1 MAETPERSDPVPA
14 ARVQIALLGPFVA
27 RADGRDVELPVKK
40 TRALLAWLAVEGRA
54 SRQRLAGV
62 LWGDLD
68 EPTARRNLR
77 RAVHRLRAAGLGD
90 AFVAGDEEL
99 ALAEAV
105 EVDSRRFDRL
115 VDGGALADALAL
127 CRGPFGDGLDVD
139 DAPAFDAWLQ
149 PQRERHAA
157 RRREAIARQA
167 AVLEAAGD
175 LRGALSW
182 RRRLC
187 DDDPLQE
194 AEWREVMRLHAA
206 LGERAEALGA
216 YDTIAAALRT
226 DLGLEPL
233 PETHLLAERIRS
245 RDAVAADGE
254 VVAATRAGAAL
265 SPPKIGAVP
274 FVARDAE
281 LLRLASSDVALR
293 LVSGEA
299 GVGKSRLALEAA
311 RRGAPAQAAVVVVR
325 CAEGSMTT
333 PFHAL
338 ADALRSAQARAA
350 LATLPAVWKRDLA
363 ALLPELGPA
372 AAPRSPEPQA
382 DGRDEARSRLLEALA
397 QALAHVAG
405 GGGAVV
411 VDDLQWAD
419 ASTVEAVAHVVRRHA
434 QEPDAVPRVV
444 ATARRHE
451 LAGNGFATVAL
462 QGLEREQLLARTDL
476 EPFDDWQMLQLV
488 HALSRREGGVR
499 FAARLAEATAG
510 NVFFALETIRALLE
524 NGELRVDADSGW
536 STRFDDSTTGYA
548 ELPLPR
554 SVVDAVRERVARV
567 GAAAARLLE
576 TASLS
581 GPGSTLA
588 ELRGATALSDW
599 EALDAIEHAIDARV
613 LERAGDGY
621 RFAHDLIAQA
631 VRHALSP
638 ERARL
643 IHGRLAAALEPLG
656 AAAARVAEHWHA
668 SGDAA
673 RAAAAWERAGDAAL
687 ALHADREG
695 ATHFER
701 AGDLT
706 TDDERAVLLYQRAAQ
721 SLFRV
726 TVGGD
731 DPALVR
737 LLARLEARGSPLARF
752 TSLLNGAHAASYRRR
767 HAEALRLARA
777 ALAATIP
784 GHPTLYLHSL
794 SIAAFSESHLGLLD
808 AGYATYLEALAF
820 ARDND
825 IVRGVP
831 MMAAS
836 ASDVAQQRNRIDEAA
851 PLVEEALRAGRLAMP
866 DDIRLANVLSRTSRY
881 WLVTGDRATA
891 VRQLEEATAIA
902 AALRA
907 WGYLPVYLANLCE
920 ALVDDGRAGEAEER
934 HRELLTH
941 PEEVKDGVFIYLAAF
956 SRAAVD
962 EQHGRLGAAITQ
974 ARLAVQTADRH
985 LDFDER
991 RESRF
996 VLARLLASAGVGER
1010 ALAVAE
1016 EAGALVPADWPNVLL
1031 PLAVARAAEQ
1041 RASDPATARDTLVT
1055 ALRTPFADRMLHPAL
1070 AEACLE
1076 LGRCH
1081 IALGDP
1087 TAARAA
1093 VTGLRTSVAAE
1104 AAALA
1109 VRLTVA
1115 DAAPDAT
1122 DLAAAGDCLEGERV
1136 RPTVALDLMRALQP
1150 HLPRRVQARGR
1161 ERMRALAQRLAD
1173 SLGPEPALQGAFIRR
1188 HRDLLT

>member
-1 MAETPERSDPVPA
+1 MPAVPVEI
-14 ARVQIALLGPFVA
+14 VLLGTFVA
-27 RADGRDVELPVKK
+27 RVDGREVDLPVKK

-77 RAVHRLRAAGLGD
+77 RAVHRLRSAGLGD
-90 AFVAGDEEL
+90 AVVPGDEEL
-99 ALAEAV
+99 ALAGAV
-105 EVDSRRFDRL
+105 EVDARRFERL
-115 VDGGALADALAL
+115 VDSGAFADALAL

-157 RRREAIARQA
+157 RRRQAIASHA
-167 AVLEAAGD
+167 AALEAAGD
-175 LRGALSW
+175 LRGALAW

-206 LGERAEALGA
+206 LGERAEALA
-216 YDTIAAALRT
+216 AFDTIAAALRA

-233 PETHLLAERIRS
+233 PQTRLLAERIRS
-245 RDAVAADGE
+245 REAAAAEADDVAAQ
-254 VVAATRAGAAL
+254 RAHPAVPA
-265 SPPKIGAVP
+265 PKIGTVP
-274 FVARDAE
+274 FVGRDAE
-281 LLRLASSDVALR
+281 LQRLAMPGAALR

-311 RRGAPAQAAVVVVR
+311 QRGALHPAAVVLVR

-338 ADALRSAQARAA
+338 VDALRSASARAA
-350 LATLPAVWKRDLA
+350 LAVLPDVWKHDLA
-363 ALLPELGPA
+363 ALLPELAPA
-372 AAPRSPEPQA
+372 AVPRSPEPA
-382 DGRDEARSRLLEALA
+382 LPDRDEARSRLLEALA
-397 QALAHVAG
+397 QAFARVAG
-405 GGGAVV
+405 AGGAVV

-419 ASTVEAVAHVVRRHA
+419 ASTVEAVAHLVRRHA
-434 QEPDAVPRVV
+434 QEPDALPRVV

-451 LAGNGFATVAL
+451 LGGNAFATVAL
-462 QGLEREQLLARTDL
+462 HDLERELLLARTDL

-499 FAARLAEATAG
+499 FAARLVAATAG

-524 NGELRVDADSGW
+524 NGELRVDADRGW

-554 SVVDAVRERVARV
+554 SVIDAVRERVARI

-576 TASLS
+576 TASLA
-581 GPGSTLA
+581 GPGGTLA

-613 LERAGDGY
+613 LERAGEGY

-656 AAAARVAEHWHA
+656 AATARVAEHWQEA
-668 SGDAA
+668 GDAE
-673 RAAAAWERAGDAAL
+673 RAAAAWERAGDSAL
-687 ALHADREG
+687 ALHAEREG

-706 TDDERAVLLYQRAAQ
+706 TDDERAVLLYQRAVQ

-731 DPALVR
+731 DPAQLR

-752 TSLLNGAHAASYRRR
+752 SALLNGAHVASYGRR
-767 HAEALRLARA
+767 HGEALRLARA
-777 ALAATIP
+777 ALAASLP
-784 GHPTLYLHSL
+784 GHPTLHLHAL
-794 SIAAFSESHLGLLD
+794 NIAAFSESHLGLLD

-820 ARDND
+820 ARAND

-836 ASDVAQQRNRIDEAA
+836 ASDVALQRNRIDEAA

-881 WLVTGDRATA
+881 CLVTGDRATG

-902 AALRA
+902 ATVRA

-920 ALVDDGRAGEAEER
+920 ALVDDGRAGEAEDR
-934 HRELLTH
+934 HRELLTL
-941 PEEVKDGVFIYLAAF
+941 PEEVKDGVFTYLAAF

-962 EQHGRLGAAITQ
+962 EQQGRLGAAITQ
-974 ARLAVQTADRH
+974 ARLAVRTADLL

-996 VLARLLASAGVGER
+996 VLARLLASVGAGEP

-1016 EAGALVPADWPNVLL
+1016 EAGALVPAHWPNVLL
-1031 PLAVARAAEQ
+1031 PLAIARAADR
-1041 RASDPATARDTLVT
+1041 RASDPAAARGALVT

-1070 AEACLE
+1070 DEACLE

-1081 IALGDP
+1081 IALGDAP
-1087 TAARAA
+1087 AARAA
-1093 VTGLRTSVAAE
+1093 VQGLVTSVAAE

-1109 VRLTVA
+1109 LRLSAAGA
-1115 DAAPDAT
+1115 DPEPA
-1122 DLAAAGDCLEGERV
+1122 DLAAAGDWLDGERV
-1136 RPTVALDLMRALQP
+1136 RPTVALELMRALQP
-1150 HLPRRVQARGR
+1150 HLPRRAQARGR

-1173 SLGPEPALQGAFIRR
+1173 SLASEPALQGAFIRR